1 MRYLILGSS
10 GQIGNALCSYYED
23 KGHTVDKFDIVNGKH
38 QDLRIHK
45 SNYFY
50 DKIEKSD
57 FVFFLA
63 FDVGD
68 SRYLKKYE
76 KTFNFIQNNMKIMV
90 NTFECLELNKKPF
103 IFASSQMS
111 GMDFSSYGTLKR
123 IGEYYTETL
132 NGLLVK
138 LWNVYGV
145 EKDVNKSHVITDF
158 INKAKDTK
166 KIDMITD
173 GSEMRQLLHTDDCCR
188 CLDILSETYPYL
200 DRNKNY
206 HVSSFKWNTIL
217 EVAEEVASNFDDTV
231 VIPATTKDTV
241 QQDKRYEPDE
251 YILNYWKPSVSLS
264 EGIKDIIER
273 TTYE

>member
-23 KGHTVDKFDIVNGKH
+23 KGHTVDRFDIVNGKH

-45 SNYFY
+45 SNHLYG
-50 DKIEKSD
+50 KIEKSD

-63 FDVGD
+63 FDVGG

-76 KTFNFIQNNMKIMV
+76 KTFDFIQNNMKIMI
-90 NTFECLELNKKPF
+90 NTFECLELTKKPF

-138 LWNVYGV
+138 FWNVYGV
-145 EKDVNKSHVITDF
+145 EKDFNKSHVITDF
-158 INKAKDTK
+158 IIKARDKGI
-166 KIDMITD
+166 IDMITD
-173 GSEMRQLLHTDDCCR
+173 GSEIRQLLHTEDCCK
-188 CLDILSETYPYL
+188 CLDILSKNYNSL
-200 DRNKNY
+200 DKEKNY
-206 HVSSFKWNTIL
+206 HISSFEWSTIL
-217 EVAEEVASNFDDTV
+217 EVAKIVASNFNNVDI
-231 VIPATTKDTV
+231 IPSKTKDTV
-241 QQDKRYEPDE
+241 QKDKRYEPDK
-251 YILNYWKPSVSLS
+251 YILNYWKPEISLND
-264 EGIKDIIER
+264 GIKKVIE
-273 TTYE
+273 EM